1 MYIIKS
7 SHFILLSLNKSYLGL
22 THSSYK
28 TSLLQFSNGASNV
41 TSWSKHPERFEN
53 VVKAIKNCS
62 LKDSLKTVVVHSNNI
77 CIGSTK
83 AREILDRHG
92 LTEDKVKVE
101 EKAYGPDS
109 S

>member
-1 MYIIKS
+1 MIK
-7 SHFILLSLNKSYLGL
+7 LKYLNQSYLVL

-28 TSLLQFSNGASNV
+28 TSFLQFSIGNSDV
-41 TSWSKHPERFEN
+41 TGWSKHPERFEN

-62 LKDSLKTVVVHSNNI
+62 LRDSLKTVVVYSTDY

-83 AREILDRHG
+83 AREILDKHG
-92 LTEDKVKVE
+92 LTADKVKVE
-101 EKAYGPDS
+101 EKFYDRDS